1 MHIINCSRFG
11 DLCWYTFTYLHAC
24 TFTHTYLLIHASRV
38 ESQPKSMPDL
48 SRSLLD
54 LHVQDSASRP
64 QQRVMPC
71 ADLPRS
77 YTRRQTF
84 GAGRLGSRCSPSQ
97 RPSARCNR
105 SRSRSPRPWPRAAL
119 PEPSVRPSLPPS
131 SGSILEAQ
139 SLDAGTED
147 QTAAGLRGPRG
158 VTRPRPSRG
167 GEKGAVPRPT
177 ASAGFLSPLFL
188 AVFLLALAKPRCV
201 S

>member
-24 TFTHTYLLIHASRV
+24 IFTHTYLLIHASRV

-84 GAGRLGSRCSPSQ
+84 GAGRLSSRCSPSQ
-97 RPSARCNR
+97 RAAARCNR

-119 PEPSVRPSLPPS
+119 PEPSVRPSIPPS
-131 SGSILEAQ
+131 LLRVDPGS
-139 SLDAGTED
+139 TEPGRGD
-147 QTAAGLRGPRG
+147 RRPNGGRAAWAPRRDTAP
-158 VTRPRPSRG
+158 
-167 GEKGAVPRPT
+167 
-177 ASAGFLSPLFL
+177 
-188 AVFLLALAKPRCV
+188 ALPGR
-201 S
+201 